1 MSVLRLASSILALL
15 LLASLSALPS
25 PGDNVLDGAD
35 SQQLLIVLAP
45 DAVPPRALADLG
57 PQGVH
62 APGPQSLGQDPGAI
76 TIPYMGENIP
86 ETGQ

>member
-35 SQQLLIVLAP
+35 SEGLLIVQAA
-45 DAVPPRALADLG
+45 DASPRQALADLG
-57 PQGVH
+57 PATLRRA
-62 APGPQSLGQDPGAI
+62 APPRRNLDLAAI
-76 TIPYMGENIP
+76 TIPSMGENIP
-86 ETGQ
+86 EMGQ